1 MTHNIQW
8 FSCLI
13 RADYKPGQVWSEAK
27 EQENMMAK
35 RKIDSKKETI
45 EFTAA
50 TRLIKNSCLYDWI
63 WQILMLQVAR
73 RKLWCKHQRP
83 GKGKALLDWMKVA
96 KSKGVLC
103 LWKKIN

>member
-35 RKIDSKKETI
+35 HKITTISLDKIDSKKETI
-45 EFTAA
+45 KFTAA
-50 TRLIKNSCLYDWI
+50 T
-63 WQILMLQVAR
+63 
-73 RKLWCKHQRP
+73 
-83 GKGKALLDWMKVA
+83 
-96 KSKGVLC
+96 
-103 LWKKIN
+103 